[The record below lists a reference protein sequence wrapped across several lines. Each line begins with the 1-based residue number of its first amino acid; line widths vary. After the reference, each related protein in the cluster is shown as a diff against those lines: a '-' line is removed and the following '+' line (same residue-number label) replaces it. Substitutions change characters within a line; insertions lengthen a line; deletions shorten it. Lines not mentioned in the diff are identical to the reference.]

1 MEKLRKMSIQN
12 RMMLLY
18 ILFVII
24 PVLITDGV
32 VVATVYNAERTGQYR
47 AMENEAGTIRG
58 TFFNQVD
65 EAARLAKGVYTS
77 YYVNKFLNRKFESNL
92 DYYLAYKQ
100 FFDDTLIKL
109 VDGQSRMRYYFYLDN
124 DTITNGSE
132 FHKLSVLK
140 DSRWYAYMK
149 KSGQSNGLFFDC
161 IEGDENV
168 GKRKIYYF
176 QRLDHYDSSSE
187 NVLLIELD
195 YGTISRILSDL
206 KYEHDG
212 FICNDD
218 KILLSTGRFS
228 DIHREYSDISA
239 LGTIG
244 YSSDFMVYGQE
255 LTIKIEGAEHLFWK
269 AISARWYLILP
280 LLLVNILLP
289 VYTVHCIVGFV
300 QETLAH
306 DQEMV
311 LARKNAE
318 LLALHSQINPHFL
331 FNALES
337 IRMHSLLKD
346 EKETSLMVERLAK
359 LQRQYSE
366 WQEDS
371 IQVEKELEFVEAY
384 LELQK
389 YRFGDR
395 LSFDIDVNDNCR
407 NYYIPKL
414 SLVTFVENAC
424 VHGIESKKTPGW
436 IFVRIFEKLGNLYM
450 EIEDTGMGMSEEAAE
465 QLLDK
470 MRNASID
477 MLKGKNRVGIVN
489 ACLRLKLISREEVKF
504 DLDTEERTGTL
515 VQIIVPIKY
524 LKGPGK

>member
-1 MEKLRKMSIQN
+1 MEKIGKMSIQN

-24 PVLITDGV
+24 PVLFTDGV
-32 VVATVYNAERTGQYR
+32 VVATVYNSERTGQYR
-47 AMENEAGTIRG
+47 TMENEAETIHG
-58 TFFNQVD
+58 TFFNHVD

-77 YYVNKFLNRKFESNL
+77 YYVNKFLNRQFESNL
-92 DYYLAYKQ
+92 DYYIAYKQ

-149 KSGQSNGLFFDC
+149 NSGQNSGLFFDC
-161 IEGDENV
+161 LEHDENV
-168 GKRKIYYF
+168 GKRKIYFF
-176 QRLDHYDSSSE
+176 QRLNYYDNSSE
-187 NVLLIELD
+187 NILLIELD
-195 YGTISRILSDL
+195 YGTISRTLSDL
-206 KYEHDG
+206 KYERDG
-212 FICNDD
+212 FICNKD
-218 KILLSTGRFS
+218 KILLSTGC
-228 DIHREYSDISA
+228 YSDLHKEYNDVSA
-239 LGTIG
+239 IGTVG
-244 YSSDFMVYGQE
+244 YSTDVHVYGQD
-255 LTIKIEGAEHLFWK
+255 LSIIVAGTDHLFWK

-289 VYTVHCIVGFV
+289 VYTVRWIVGWV

-306 DQEMV
+306 EQEMI

-346 EKETSLMVERLAK
+346 EKETSVMVERLAK

-366 WQEDS
+366 WQEDNVL
-371 IQVEKELEFVEAY
+371 VEKELEFAEAY

-395 LSFDIDVNDNCR
+395 LSFDIDVSDDCR

-436 IFVRIFEKLGNLYM
+436 IFVRIFEKDENLFM
-450 EIEDTGMGMSEEAAE
+450 EVEDTGMGMTEAEAE
-465 QLLDK
+465 NLLSK
-470 MRNASID
+470 MRNASLD
-477 MLKGKNRVGIVN
+477 MLKEKGRVGIVN
-489 ACLRLKLISREEVKF
+489 ACLRLKLISREEVRF
-504 DLDTEERTGTL
+504 DLDSEERTGTL
-515 VQIIVPIKY
+515 VQITVPVKY
-524 LKGPGK
+524 LRV